1 MIATVHT
8 GGASF
13 KGVVDY
19 CLSEGRAR
27 EDERDEQRGEDRS
40 QDKAGRVEWSETR
53 NVAAESPRQAARVM
67 AATASRSEEL
77 KELAGVKSGGR
88 ALEKPVCHYSLSW
101 AKDEKPG
108 LKEMGQAVT
117 ESLEKMGLAD
127 RQAVMIAHRDTAQPH
142 VHVVV
147 NRVSVEDGRAAK
159 LGNSYLKLSRW
170 AEGYEREQGRIRCPQ
185 RVENNAGRDR
195 GEWVRCASM
204 KPGRYR
210 RGPGRESEIRRRHI
224 PAAQDARD
232 VAVVVVQRVDEQKKW
247 DRVQTDRRENYR
259 NLERGQRQQWGEL
272 YRRHEQERRKLS
284 QDWGSLNGRVRQWR
298 AQGKH
303 WDELIPA
310 MRGKAQVRTQWDQ
323 VQEWEQRRERA
334 ELMREHGR
342 QSRGVEQEADR
353 VYQEAMQGPLQV
365 GAEDK
370 EAFAMEGERQAEGL
384 SISLNRHERDLGIER
399 VDELNIERRR
409 DLPDIG

>member
-1 MIATVHT
+1 MIATVHK
-8 GGASF
+8 GGGSF

-27 EDERDEQRGEDRS
+27 EDERDEQRVE
-40 QDKAGRVEWSETR
+40 DKAGRVAWSETR
-53 NVAAESPRQAARVM
+53 NVAAEDPRQAARVM

-77 KELAGVKSGGR
+77 KELAGVKAGGR
-88 ALEKPVCHYSLSW
+88 ALEKPVHHYSLSW
-101 AKDEKPG
+101 AKDEKPN

-195 GEWVRCASM
+195 GEWVRGASL

-210 RGPGRESEIRRRHI
+210 RGPGRESEIRRRDM

-247 DRVQTDRRENYR
+247 DRVQADRRENYR

-272 YRRHEQERRKLS
+272 YRRHEQKRQKLS
-284 QDWGSLNGRVRQWR
+284 QDWGSLQGRVRQWR

-303 WDELIPA
+303 WDELVGAI
-310 MRGKAQVRTQWDQ
+310 RGKAQVRTQWDQ
-323 VQEWEQRRERA
+323 VLEWEQRRERA
-334 ELMREHGR
+334 ELVREHGR

-353 VYQEAMQGPLQV
+353 VYQSVMQGPIQV

-370 EAFAMEGERQAEGL
+370 EAFAMEGKRQAEGL
-384 SISLNRHERDLGIER
+384 SISLNPHGRDLGIER

-409 DLPDIG
+409 DLPDR

>member
-1 MIATVHT
+1 MIATVHK

-27 EDERDEQRGEDRS
+27 EDERDEQRGED
-40 QDKAGRVEWSETR
+40 KAGRVAWSETR
-53 NVAAESPRQAARVM
+53 NVAAEDPRQAARVM
-67 AATASRSEEL
+67 EATASRSEDL
-77 KELAGVKSGGR
+77 KQLAGVKAGGR
-88 ALEKPVCHYSLSW
+88 TLEKPVCHYSLSW
-101 AKDEKPG
+101 GKDEKPN
-108 LKEMGQAVT
+108 LKEMGRAVT
-117 ESLEKMGLAD
+117 ESLETMGLAD
-127 RQAVMIAHRDTAQPH
+127 RQAVMIAHRDTEHPH

-210 RGPGRESEIRRRHI
+210 RGPGRESETRRRHI

-247 DRVQTDRRENYR
+247 DRVQTERRENYR

-272 YRRHEQERRKLS
+272 YRRHEQETA
-284 QDWGSLNGRVRQWR
+284 GSEPGLGQPQWEGAAVGR

-310 MRGKAQVRTQWDQ
+310 MRGKAQVRNPMGSG
-323 VQEWEQRRERA
+323 A
-334 ELMREHGR
+334 G
-342 QSRGVEQEADR
+342 
-353 VYQEAMQGPLQV
+353 V
-365 GAEDK
+365 GAT
-370 EAFAMEGERQAEGL
+370 ARAG
-384 SISLNRHERDLGIER
+384 R
-399 VDELNIERRR
+399 VDARARAAE
-409 DLPDIG
+409 PGSGAGS